1 MEGRIGTIVWQLD
14 RKSIQTYIV
23 AQNEDSWIYYANKCK
38 WEDKSRDYQPDHK
51 TLALWN
57 GLKVEPVN
65 PKITRLDGVVE
76 ELVFLGEP
84 KLFVGVIGGGYVKL
98 QRKKSDLVVLLC
110 DQSLSYGPIN
120 DHVFAALKEPL
131 MEAYRKDNPE
141 IADIILSKRL
151 KV

>member
-1 MEGRIGTIVWQLD
+1 MKGVVGNIVGQLD
-14 RKSIQTYIV
+14 KKSMQKYIV
-23 AQNEDSWIYYANKCK
+23 AQNEDSWVYYARNAY
-38 WEDKSRDYQPDHK
+38 WSDKIKDYQPDHR
-51 TLALWN
+51 TIALWN
-57 GLKVEPVN
+57 DLRVEPAN
-65 PKITRLDGVVE
+65 STKTRIDGVVE

-98 QRKKSDLVVLLC
+98 QRKKSELVVLLC